1 MNRSNIFFNRGN
13 YFYCIDLLNKY
24 ATSYSIR
31 IVVYCLMPNHYHL
44 ILKQESDESI
54 AKYMGVVFNAYVQAV
69 NRQMDRSGT
78 LFEGRFRHVHIDRD
92 EYILHLCRYIHLN
105 PVKSGMVGN
114 PEDWE
119 FSDYKDWIFGRRNR
133 DIISTYFLSPREYA
147 KFVLELKEEQELKPI
162 KPFLLDE

>member
-1 MNRSNIFFNRGN
+1 
-13 YFYCIDLLNKY
+13 
-24 ATSYSIR
+24 
-31 IVVYCLMPNHYHL
+31 
-44 ILKQESDESI
+44 
-54 AKYMGVVFNAYVQAV
+54 MGVVFNAYVQAV